1 MIRKLRIYLDTSV
14 PNAYIDDRNSMRQE
28 LTKVFWNRLDQYKVF
43 TSELVIEEIEAISDE
58 IKRNQILDLIKDFE
72 KLNSK
77 GEEIELLTEE
87 YVKSGVIEMSYFSEF
102 YKIEVREEIAK
113 EFTNSRGEVDDML
126 AGLHE
131 IRVRKAEKK
140 YNLKDLEKAKLK
152 ENVMLPSPH

>member
-77 GEEIELLTEE
+77 GEEIE
-87 YVKSGVIEMSYFSEF
+87 
-102 YKIEVREEIAK
+102 
-113 EFTNSRGEVDDML
+113 
-126 AGLHE
+126 
-131 IRVRKAEKK
+131 
-140 YNLKDLEKAKLK
+140 
-152 ENVMLPSPH
+152 